1 LFFNSMTANIAR
13 SPKLPQLA
21 VIDGVVISFCLLATF
36 FVPAQAADLLDSPS
50 SGTPVAK
57 ANSSSIAAIKTAPII
72 APASK
77 PSWAELN
84 AQQQAALKPLA
95 PNWEGMSAA
104 QKRKWLSVS
113 KDFEKLQPADQ
124 AKLHARMTD
133 WSSLSTQQRGAAR
146 QNFAQHRELT
156 DGLTPEQRKA
166 QWQAYQQL
174 SPEEKRKLVESAQRP
189 NQTGA
194 ALAAKPQPVLRKE
207 PPPQFGTAKVLAKS
221 QNASTGTGK
230 IAIAPHVQ
238 QQGAILPGQPLD
250 STRP

>member
-1 LFFNSMTANIAR
+1 MTAKIAR
-13 SPKLPQLA
+13 SPKLLQL
-21 VIDGVVISFCLLATF
+21 VVTAEAAISFCLFTTLFA
-36 FVPAQAADLLDSPS
+36 PAQAADTVASPG
-50 SGTPVAK
+50 GTSAAVK
-57 ANSSSIAAIKTAPII
+57 ANSSNISAAQTAPSIAT
-72 APASK
+72 ASK

-84 AQQQAALKPLA
+84 AQQQIALKPLS
-95 PNWEGMSAA
+95 PSWEGISTP

-113 KDFEKLQPADQ
+113 KDFDKLQPADQ

-189 NQTGA
+189 NLTGA

-221 QNASTGTGK
+221 QNTSTGTGK